1 MTDIAYEDNDQSR
14 YIAVTGM
21 AGRFPGA
28 ASVKQFWRNLCQ
40 GIESIS
46 VLGDQRDPAHP
57 EYVPAYGV
65 LEGAAEF
72 DAEFFGYSPNDAL
85 ILDPQHRLVLECAHE
100 ALESAG
106 YGGSSRPVTGVFVGG
121 SGTNYAEHV
130 RARLDQLPFVDEWQ
144 LRQSTAVDFLSS
156 RIAYQ
161 LGLTGPAVTVQT
173 ACSTSLVAVH
183 VAIQALLAGDC
194 DMAIAGG
201 ASVIASLPRMRYTPG
216 GIVAPDGHCRTFDAA
231 SAGTVSASAVGLV
244 VLRPLADALA
254 SGDHIHAVIRGSA
267 INNDGRGKIG
277 FTAPSVSG
285 QVGVVRAAHEV
296 AGVHSDEIGYVEAHG
311 TATALGDPIEVAA
324 LTKAFGAGTGSRDR
338 CWIGSVKTNIG
349 HADAAAGVVGLIKT
363 VLAVEH
369 GVLPPSLH
377 FERPNPAID
386 FASSPF
392 EVNTRLREWGTPGH
406 PRIAGV
412 NALGVGGTNAHAVVA
427 QAPTAPEVSEG
438 RSHQLLVLSARTPS
452 GVETAARQL
461 ADHLMAHPDVNLAD
475 VAWTLQTGRTAYPH
489 RRFVVCSDPSEAVAA
504 LRGGS
509 LEGNIAKTASPAP
522 VFMFPGQGG
531 QHVGMAASL
540 YRQEP
545 EFRRGLDQIAELA
558 GPSLGLDLR
567 DVLFPEGERQRDL
580 AGQRLDTIAVSQP
593 AVFAVQYAMA
603 QLLMSWRL
611 RPSAVVGHSLGAYA
625 AACVAGV
632 FSPADAVKLVVERG
646 RLLSLVPAG
655 GMAAVRLS
663 EAELTPLLP
672 GGLSVGAVNGPR
684 QCTVTGPVDLVV
696 RFVRELTERSIEARV
711 LRIATAGHSSLV
723 EPILDRFAE
732 VIAGLRLNRPALPML
747 SDTTG
752 TWADPDTLRTVDYW
766 VAHLRQPIRF
776 GEALSTLLA
785 TENRVLVDVGPGRTL
800 QTLTRQHPAFEDR
813 HVVVNVLPHP
823 VDAVSD
829 LGTALAA
836 LGKLWAGGANVD
848 LTALHAGERRR
859 RTPLPTYPFE
869 RRRYLVPPPEHAR
882 PTASGSTPASW
893 IGAKAQGTPE
903 AGTPRDNQPHAPV
916 LAAVLM
922 AFSKALGVPDIE
934 AQDSFFDL
942 GGDSLIATKVAS
954 WARTEFAVTVTA
966 ADILR
971 GRNAATLAAVIAK
984 RREGAAPTL
993 QGINP

>member
-1 MTDIAYEDNDQSR
+1 MTEIEYDDQSR

-28 ASVKQFWRNLCQ
+28 ASVTQFWQNLCR

-46 VLGDQRDPAHP
+46 VLDDHRDPAHP
-57 EYVPAYGV
+57 EYVPAYG
-65 LEGAAEF
+65 LLAGADEF
-72 DAEFFGYSPNDAL
+72 DAEFFGYAPNDAL
-85 ILDPQHRLVLECAHE
+85 ILDPQHRLMLECAHE
-100 ALESAG
+100 ALERAG
-106 YGGSSRPVTGVFVGG
+106 YGGSDRPVTGVFVGG

-130 RARLDQLPFVDEWQ
+130 RAQLDQLPFIDEWQ
-144 LRQSTAVDFLSS
+144 VRQSTAVDFLSS

-201 ASVIASLPRMRYTPG
+201 ASVIVSLPRMRYTPG

-254 SGDHIHAVIRGSA
+254 DGDHVHAVIRGSA
-267 INNDGRGKIG
+267 INNDGRGKVG

-285 QVGVVRAAHEV
+285 QVAAIRAAHAA
-296 AGVHSDEIGYVEAHG
+296 AGVHPDEIGYVEAHG

-324 LTKAFGAGTGSRDR
+324 LTRAFGAGTDPRGR

-392 EVNTRLREWGTPGH
+392 EVNTKLRAWGTPGR
-406 PRIAGV
+406 PRIGAT
-412 NALGVGGTNAHAVVA
+412 NALGVGGTNAHVVVA
-427 QAPTAPEVSEG
+427 QAPAAPEVSVG
-438 RSHQLLVLSARTPS
+438 RSHQLLVLSARTRS

-461 ADHLMAHPDVNLAD
+461 ADHLTAHPDEDLAD
-475 VAWTLQTGRTAYPH
+475 VAWTLQTGRAAHPH
-489 RRFVVCSDPSEAVAA
+489 RRFVVCADLTEAVAA
-504 LRGGS
+504 LRDGS
-509 LEGNIAKTASPAP
+509 LDGNLAQAAGPGP

-531 QHVGMAASL
+531 QHVDMTAAL
-540 YRQEP
+540 YGQEP
-545 EFRRGLDQIAELA
+545 AFRRSLDQIAELA

-567 DVLFPEGERQRDL
+567 DVLFPAGDHQRDL

-603 QLLMSWRL
+603 QLLLSWRL
-611 RPSAVVGHSLGAYA
+611 RPGAVVGHSLGAYA

-632 FSPADAVKLVVERG
+632 LSPADAVTLVVERG
-646 RLLSLVPAG
+646 RLLGLVPAG
-655 GMAAVRLS
+655 GMAAVRLP

-672 GGLSVGAVNGPR
+672 AGLSVGAVNGPR

-696 RFVRELTERSIEARV
+696 RFARELAARSIETRV
-711 LRIATAGHSSLV
+711 LRIATAGHSALV

-732 VIAGLRLNRPALPML
+732 VVARLHLHRPELPML

-776 GEALSTLLA
+776 GEALSTLFA
-785 TENRVLVDVGPGRTL
+785 TERRILVDVGPGRTL
-800 QTLTRQHPAFEDR
+800 QSLTRQHPDFEDR
-813 HVVVNVLPHP
+813 HVVVHALPHP
-823 VDAVSD
+823 VEAVSG

-836 LGKLWAGGANVD
+836 VGKLWASGVSVD
-848 LTALHAGERRR
+848 LAALHGGERRR

-869 RRRYLVPPPEHAR
+869 RRRYLVPPPERAR
-882 PTASGSTPASW
+882 PTTSGNPPASSPAVW
-893 IGAKAQGTPE
+893 IGASAQGTPD
-903 AGTPRDNQPHAPV
+903 AGTRRDHQPHPPV
-916 LAAVLM
+916 LAAVLA
-922 AFSKALGVPDIE
+922 AFGKALGVPDLKAE
-934 AQDSFFDL
+934 DSFFDL

-954 WARTEFAVTVTA
+954 WARTELAVAVTA

-971 GRNAATLAAVIAK
+971 SRNAATLAAVIEE
-984 RREGAAPTL
+984 RLDR
-993 QGINP
+993 